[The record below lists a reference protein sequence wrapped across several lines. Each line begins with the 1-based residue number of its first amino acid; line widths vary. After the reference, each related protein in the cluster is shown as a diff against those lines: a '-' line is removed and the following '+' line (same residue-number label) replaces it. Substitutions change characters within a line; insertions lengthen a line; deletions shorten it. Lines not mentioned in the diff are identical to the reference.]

1 MCARNEV
8 DKKNMESVDR
18 IVEPYPIELKRYIY
32 SLASKTT
39 YTKKVYAYY
48 VSCFLDYLK
57 NNNGKYNY
65 KNVKPMDIDVYME
78 NIKYDDNGKEK
89 SATYRAANLAAISGF
104 YKFLRRNEIIKNN
117 PCEGTEFPKDNT
129 IKEIITI
136 DDNDLNIIINN
147 IKNGIGSHKARATQ
161 AKWVNRDIALITLGM
176 STGLRISA
184 IVGIDLDDIN
194 FDEQTIIVT
203 EKGNKQRTVFF
214 GNRTAKVLNDWIEDR
229 KELASDSEKAL
240 FICQS
245 GKRIAVRTVQDRF
258 KQISEGTGKKITPHK
273 MRATCATRL
282 LEKTGNIYLVKDQLG
297 HKNISST
304 EHYARNSDKA
314 RREAANLLDII

>member
-8 DKKNMESVDR
+8 DKRNMEFVDR
-18 IVEPYPIELKRYIY
+18 IVESYPIELKRYIY

-39 YTKKVYAYY
+39 YTKKAYAYY

-57 NNNGKYNY
+57 NNNDKYNY
-65 KNVKPMDIDVYME
+65 KNVKPMDIDDYME
-78 NIKYDDNGKEK
+78 CIRYDNEGKEK
-89 SATYRAANLAAISGF
+89 SSTYRVAQLAAIKGF
-104 YKFLRRNEIIKNN
+104 FKFLKKNGIVKEN
-117 PCEGTEFPKDNT
+117 PCEDTEIPKDNSL
-129 IKEIITI
+129 KEIITI
-136 DDNDLNIIINN
+136 DSDDLEIIINN
-147 IKNGIGSHKARATQ
+147 IKNGIGNHKARATQ
-161 AKWVNRDIALITLGM
+161 SKWINRDIALITLGI
-176 STGLRISA
+176 STGLRIGA
-184 IVGIDLDDIN
+184 IVGIDIDDIN
-194 FDEQTIIVT
+194 FDERTIIVT

-214 GNRTAKVLNDWIEDR
+214 GARTAKVLNDWVRER
-229 KELASDSEKAL
+229 EYLVSDNERAL
-240 FICQS
+240 FICQG
-245 GKRIAVRTVQDRF
+245 GKRISVRTVQDRF

>member
-8 DKKNMESVDR
+8 DKRNMEAVDR
-18 IVEPYPIELKRYIY
+18 ITDAYPPEFRKYIY

-39 YTKKVYAYY
+39 YTKKAYAYY

-57 NNNGKYNY
+57 NNNGDYNY
-65 KNVKPMDIDVYME
+65 KEVKPMDIDTYME
-78 NIKYDDNGKEK
+78 SIKYDNDGKEK
-89 SATYRAANLAAISGF
+89 SATYRAANLAAINGF
-104 YKFLRRNEIIKNN
+104 YKFLRRNEMVRNN
-117 PCEGTEFPKDNT
+117 PCEGTEIPKDNT
-129 IKEIITI
+129 IKGIITI
-136 DDNDLNIIINN
+136 DDNDLDIIINN
-147 IKNGIGSHKARATQ
+147 IKNGTGSHKARATQ
-161 AKWVNRDIALITLGM
+161 AKWINRDIALITLGM

-194 FDEQTIIVT
+194 FDERTIVVT

-214 GNRTAKVLNDWIEDR
+214 GIRTAKVLNDWIKER
-229 KELASDSEKAL
+229 KNLVSNDEKAL

-273 MRATCATRL
+273 MRATCATKL